1 MFIQT
6 AGAENAFLSDIAA
19 LRVTAGQI
27 MAYADP
33 RSGASVSIALLQTVL
48 AAEIVCVLRYT
59 MISVSQDGL
68 KNAWIGAEFQEQA
81 NDERKHMSL
90 AAERIEQLGGTPAYN
105 PRQASGIAARS
116 SGKMDFTRR
125 VHENLAAER
134 SIIAHYNDLIAY
146 LSPSDPQSCALL
158 AAIIRDEE
166 EHTNDMEDLLVSYSS

>member
-6 AGAENAFLSDIAA
+6 AGAENGFLADIAA
-19 LRVTAGQI
+19 WRETAGQI
-27 MAYADP
+27 MAYAEP
-33 RSGASVSIALLQTVL
+33 RSVPAVSIALLQTVL

-105 PRQASGIAARS
+105 PRQTSAMAARS
-116 SGKMDFTRR
+116 GGKADFTRC

-134 SIIAHYNDLIAY
+134 SIIAHYKTLIAY

-166 EHTNDMEDLLVSYSS
+166 EHTNDMEDLLVAYAG